1 MATAAGS
8 TGAAAAEGLV
18 TRAARNAGS
27 AAADDRAAAGA
38 RPARL
43 EDLLGGRVL
52 GWVGGFAVLTGLL
65 FFLVIAASRGWIG
78 EEARV
83 LMASGAS
90 LALLAAGA
98 WLHERRGRTEAALA
112 SAATGIAGLFAATV
126 VAGPVYGLVP
136 ALPALVGALVVGAAT
151 TALALRWA
159 APGIGWLGMLGALVS
174 PALVG
179 AAGDGTGIALML
191 IAYAA
196 AGVVLLWQ
204 RWHALAGAAFLVT
217 VPQLGWWM
225 LDWSGDG
232 GPGTGPVIAALA
244 AFGVV
249 TAAGAAGFEWR
260 AGTPALRISAHVLLA
275 LNALAL
281 AGLGALGLGDGAT
294 HAWLAAL
301 ALAHLAAGLLARR
314 SPRVSRELTLAVAG
328 LGIVLADVALA
339 SVTDGLPLV
348 LGWAAGA
355 VAFSALARGARQRAD
370 EAGTLAGLGGH
381 LLLAIATALTGE
393 APLGAVTGGA
403 PDQATA

>member
-1 MATAAGS
+1 
-8 TGAAAAEGLV
+8 V

-27 AAADDRAAAGA
+27 AAATDDRAAAGA

-52 GWVGGFAVLTGLL
+52 EWVGGFAVLTGLL

-217 VPQLGWWM
+217 VPQLA
-225 LDWSGDG
+225 G
-232 GPGTGPVIAALA
+232 GCWTG
-244 AFGVV
+244 
-249 TAAGAAGFEWR
+249 R
-260 AGTPALRISAHVLLA
+260 
-275 LNALAL
+275 
-281 AGLGALGLGDGAT
+281 
-294 HAWLAAL
+294 
-301 ALAHLAAGLLARR
+301 
-314 SPRVSRELTLAVAG
+314 
-328 LGIVLADVALA
+328 
-339 SVTDGLPLV
+339 
-348 LGWAAGA
+348 
-355 VAFSALARGARQRAD
+355 
-370 EAGTLAGLGGH
+370 
-381 LLLAIATALTGE
+381 ATAGR
-393 APLGAVTGGA
+393 APGR
-403 PDQATA
+403 